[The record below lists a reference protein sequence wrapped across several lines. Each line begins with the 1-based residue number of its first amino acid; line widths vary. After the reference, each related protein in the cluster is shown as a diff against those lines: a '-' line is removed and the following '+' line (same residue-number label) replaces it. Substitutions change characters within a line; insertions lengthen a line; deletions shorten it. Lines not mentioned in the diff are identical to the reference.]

1 MENRANKLHDRALRL
16 VHPDQSH
23 LAFQQL
29 QMKEKTLSAQFLLQ
43 ILVIEISPDLALRE
57 KYPYSELFWSDY
69 FVSLR
74 IQSECEK
81 IRTRIMPDT
90 DTFYPVSQV
99 KFFCVQ
105 IEQMTSEADI
115 FYMKEKT
122 Q

>member
-1 MENRANKLHDRALRL
+1 
-16 VHPDQSH
+16 
-23 LAFQQL
+23 
-29 QMKEKTLSAQFLLQ
+29 MKEKTLSAQFLLQ

-74 IQSECEK
+74 IQPECEK